1 MIFTDYLQLFENILQ
16 DAAPKAP
23 YNNPDYL
30 NYTKLNW
37 SRQQRWLKTGV
48 ITDAMAAAV
57 KEITTPQQWVIIT
70 EPWCGDAAHIVPFL
84 TKIAAL
90 NPLITID
97 IQLRDTPPFLIE
109 QYLTNGTKSIPKLII
124 RDNDGND
131 MAVWGPR
138 PAGCQVLYNRLKAE
152 KADFERTK
160 IELQQWYNED
170 KGQSLQAE
178 LLEVLTAVQKVS
190 VV

>member
-1 MIFTDYLQLFENILQ
+1 MNFTDYLQLFENILQ
-16 DAAPKAP
+16 DAEPKAP

-48 ITDAMAAAV
+48 ITDAVTAAV
-57 KEITTPQQWVIIT
+57 KEITAPQQWVIIT

-90 NPLITID
+90 NPLITIE

-109 QYLTNGTKSIPKLII
+109 QYLTNGTRSIPKLII

-138 PAGCQVLYNRLKAE
+138 PAACQVLYNRLKAE

-178 LLEVLTAVQKVS
+178 LLEALAAVRKVS

>member
-1 MIFTDYLQLFENILQ
+1 MNFTDYLQLFENILQ
-16 DAAPKAP
+16 DAEPKAP
-23 YNNPDYL
+23 YSNPDYF

-37 SRQQRWLKTGV
+37 SRQQRWLKTSV
-48 ITDAMAAAV
+48 INEDITAAV
-57 KEITTPQQWVIIT
+57 KNITAPQQWVIIT

-84 TKIAAL
+84 HKIAAL

-109 QYLTNGTKSIPKLII
+109 QYLTNGTRSIPKLII
-124 RDNDGND
+124 RDQDGND

-138 PAGCQVLYNRLKAE
+138 PAECQVLYNRLKAE

-170 KGQSLQAE
+170 KGKSLQAE
-178 LLEVLTAVQKVS
+178 LLEVLTAVQKITPA
-190 VV
+190 

>member
-1 MIFTDYLQLFENILQ
+1 MNFTDYLQLFENILQ
-16 DAAPKAP
+16 DADPKAP

-48 ITDAMAAAV
+48 ITDAMATAV
-57 KEITTPQQWVIIT
+57 QNITTPQQWVIIT

-84 TKIAAL
+84 YKTAAL

-109 QYLTNGTKSIPKLII
+109 QYLTNSTKSIPKLII

-138 PAGCQVLYNRLKAE
+138 PAGCQVLYDRLKAE
-152 KADFERTK
+152 KADFERMK

-170 KGQSLQAE
+170 KGSSLQAE

-190 VV
+190 MA

>member
-1 MIFTDYLQLFENILQ
+1 MNFTDYLQLFENILQ
-16 DAAPKAP
+16 DADPKAP

-48 ITDAMAAAV
+48 ITAAMATAV
-57 KEITTPQQWVIIT
+57 KNITAPQQWVIIT

-84 TKIAAL
+84 YKIAAI
-90 NPLITID
+90 NPLVTID
-97 IQLRDTPPFLIE
+97 IQQRDTPPFLIE
-109 QYLTNGTKSIPKLII
+109 QYLTNGTKSIPKLVI
-124 RDNDGND
+124 RDSDGND

-138 PAGCQVLYNRLKAE
+138 PAGCQVLYNRLKEE
-152 KADFERTK
+152 KADFERMK

-170 KGQSLQAE
+170 KGNSLQAE
-178 LLEVLTAVQKVS
+178 LSEVLTQVQKVS
-190 VV
+190 LA

>member
-1 MIFTDYLQLFENILQ
+1 MNFTDYLQLFENILQ
-16 DAAPKAP
+16 DADPKAP

-30 NYTKLNW
+30 SYTKLNW

-48 ITDAMAAAV
+48 ITDTMATAV
-57 KEITTPQQWVIIT
+57 KTITTPQQWVIIT

-84 TKIAAL
+84 YKIAAL
-90 NPLITID
+90 NPLVTID

-109 QYLTNGTKSIPKLII
+109 QYLTNGTRSIPKLVI
-124 RDNDGND
+124 RDNEGHD

-138 PAGCQVLYNRLKAE
+138 PAGCQVLYNRLKEE

-170 KGQSLQAE
+170 KGKSLQAE
-178 LLEVLTAVQKVS
+178 LQEVLTLVQKAS
-190 VV
+190 IA